1 MLSCSLS
8 ASEIHQEMSPSLVHN
23 MHVLKK
29 KKKGRKSA
37 TKEMQNQGK
46 NMAANVDSGNI
57 CLVIAVEFTIR
68 KAY

>member
-1 MLSCSLS
+1 MYL
-8 ASEIHQEMSPSLVHN
+8 
-23 MHVLKK
+23 K

>member
-8 ASEIHQEMSPSLVHN
+8 ASEIHQEVSPSLVHN
-23 MHVLKK
+23 MHVF
-29 KKKGRKSA
+29 KKKGRKPA

-57 CLVIAVEFTIR
+57 CLVIAVEFMIR

>member
-1 MLSCSLS
+1 
-8 ASEIHQEMSPSLVHN
+8 

>member
-1 MLSCSLS
+1 MY
-8 ASEIHQEMSPSLVHN
+8 
-23 MHVLKK
+23 LKK